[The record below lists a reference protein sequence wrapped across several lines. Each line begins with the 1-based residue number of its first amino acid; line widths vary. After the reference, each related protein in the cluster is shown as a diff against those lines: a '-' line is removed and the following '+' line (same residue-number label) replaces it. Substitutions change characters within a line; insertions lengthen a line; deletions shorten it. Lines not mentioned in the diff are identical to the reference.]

1 MSGPMPPRDI
11 YNKILEG
18 GFIVAHPLALTK
30 DLKIDTTRQSALTRY
45 YLASGADG
53 VAVAVHTTQFKVH
66 DDFEGMYKPLLKL
79 TSEVLDE
86 CEKSIGRRFIRIA
99 GIVGET
105 EQAVREAGAAYEMGY
120 HAGLVSLH
128 KLKNYSVNMIIEHL
142 KRVSR
147 EIPVFGFYLQPAVG
161 GLRLGYDFW
170 RRFAEE
176 IDNLVGIKIAPFNRY
191 YTIEVVRA
199 VADAGRIREIGLYT
213 GNDDN
218 IINDLLTVFRFRSSR
233 GEVVETRI
241 VGGLLGHWAV
251 WTRRSVEIYRFVKRV
266 VSEKRE
272 IPRELMI
279 LNTHV
284 TDANKA
290 IFDVD
295 NNFRGSI
302 AGVLE
307 VLRRSGFLEEVR
319 VLDPE
324 ERLSP
329 NQLSEIDRIYRMY
342 PHLRDDDFVR
352 EHIDHWMRGECRGYE
367 TLRELDLE
375 RLRDLLNK
383 I

>member
-1 MSGPMPPRDI
+1 MPPKDI
-11 YNKILEG
+11 YRKILEG

-30 DLKIDTTRQSALTRY
+30 DLRIDVARQSALTRY

-53 VAVAVHTTQFKVH
+53 IAIAVHTTQFKVH

-79 TSEVLDE
+79 TSEVIDE
-86 CEKSIGRRFIRIA
+86 CEKNIGRRIIRIA

-105 EQAVREAGAAYEMGY
+105 EQAVREARVAYDLGY

-128 KLKNYSVNMIIEHL
+128 KLRNYSIDRIIEHL
-142 KRVSR
+142 KKVSR
-147 EIPVFGFYLQPAVG
+147 EIPIFGFYLQPAVG
-161 GLRLGYDFW
+161 GLALGYDFW
-170 RRFAEE
+170 RRFSEE

-199 VADAGRIREIGLYT
+199 IADSGRAGEIALYT

-218 IINDLLTVFRFRSSR
+218 IINDLLTAFRFRNVR
-233 GEVVETRI
+233 NELVETRI

-251 WTRRSVEIYRFVKRV
+251 WTRRSVEIYRFVKKIT
-266 VSEKRE
+266 SEKRE
-272 IPRELMI
+272 IPRELLI

-295 NNFRGSI
+295 NNFKGSI

-319 VLDPE
+319 VLDPSE
-324 ERLSP
+324 SLSP
-329 NQLSEIDRIYRMY
+329 DQLREIDRIYKMY

-352 EHIDHWMRGECRGYE
+352 EYIEYWMGGECKGYE
-367 TLRELDLE
+367 SLKDIDLE
-375 RLRDLLNK
+375 YLKELINRL
-383 I
+383 